1 MSRDQRNA
9 RALTLAHRLE
19 AIIAGNITAGI
30 RQLQIE
36 QERAYDGPTR
46 GDSAG
51 RSTSITS
58 STERNANEVYRLRL
72 KIEDLRD
79 ALQGAEFAINHLDNL
94 SQEAVR
100 TRAFGEP
107 DGPKVEDQLP
117 RCDEG
122 QRGRDGA
129 VEWGR
134 ICAMS
139 PVKSK
144 LCQTCYMREWRWRK
158 AHGLEPRDVE
168 PIQVAS

>member
-1 MSRDQRNA
+1 MRDTRNA

-30 RQLQIE
+30 RQLQVE

-46 GDSAG
+46 GDNTG
-51 RSTSITS
+51 RSSSTTS

-72 KIEDLRD
+72 MIEDLRD
-79 ALQGAEFAINHLDNL
+79 ALQGAEFAINHLDRL
-94 SQEAVR
+94 AEQAKR

-107 DGPKVEDQLP
+107 DAPEPEDKLP

-129 VEWGR
+129 VEWGG

-139 PVKSK
+139 PVKAK
-144 LCQTCYMREWRWRK
+144 LCQTHYMREYRWRRGN
-158 AHGLEPRDVE
+158 GLDPETPTYR
-168 PIQVAS
+168 QVAV